1 VFWHFWDNRSFALKS
16 LPFSLPSLLCT
27 QKLLLLV
34 NTFLFFFV
42 GKWTEDRISLD
53 RNFISNVKTIHL
65 VPWSKVLCLGL
76 VDRIFDLV
84 KKQFLI
90 KWPKLRSSGQTLD
103 QVKFDLRPWLGFLV
117 EQWLERWGWRKGTL
131 GLFCKAF
138 KALRFSVFKIKFFY
152 RCIENQ
158 KFFS

>member
-53 RNFISNVKTIHL
+53 RNFRSNVKTIHL
-65 VPWSKVLCLGL
+65 VPWSKVLCLGF
-76 VDRIFDLV
+76 VDRIFDQI
-84 KKQFLI
+84 KKQLLI

-103 QVKFDLRPWLGFLV
+103 QVKFDLPTMTRFFGRTMTWN
-117 EQWLERWGWRKGTL
+117 ERWGWRKGTL
-131 GLFCKAF
+131 GLFCQAF
-138 KALRFSVFKIKFFY
+138 KSLRFSVFKLNYFTGALKI
-152 RCIENQ
+152 
-158 KFFS
+158 